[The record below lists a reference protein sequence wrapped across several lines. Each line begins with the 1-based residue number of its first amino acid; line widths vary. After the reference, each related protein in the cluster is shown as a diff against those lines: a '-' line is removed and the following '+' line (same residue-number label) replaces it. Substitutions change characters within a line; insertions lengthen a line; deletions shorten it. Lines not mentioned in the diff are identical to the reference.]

1 MLKKKARIMVKRG
14 SEIVTKLEQ
23 LVSLIC
29 LCTILVLGIHVEVG
43 ATTIYSY
50 IDDRGN
56 LAYTDSLDT
65 IPEKLRAKV
74 KTHEQPDSVS
84 NQPSVMQSMQQK
96 IKEQAKDHGW
106 EMPSFQLD
114 MEGLTP
120 AQSKIVTYAG
130 AAAVVLLLL
139 MYISSSPFIRM
150 LGFCL
155 LIVLGIGAPL
165 LIYVSDGGPMDRI
178 KEKAVASGHAQQDRI
193 QQQVPR

>member
-1 MLKKKARIMVKRG
+1 MMVKCD
-14 SEIVTKLEQ
+14 SEMVTKLQ
-23 LVSLIC
+23 HVVSLIC
-29 LCTILVLGIHVEVG
+29 LCTILILGIRVEVR

-65 IPEKLRAKV
+65 IPEKFRAKV

-84 NQPSVMQSMQQK
+84 NSPSVMQSMQQK
-96 IKEQAKDHGW
+96 IKEQAKNHGW

-139 MYISSSPFIRM
+139 MYISNSPFIRM

-165 LIYVSDGGPMDRI
+165 LIYVSDGGPMDRM
-178 KEKAVASGHAQQDRI
+178 KEKAVASGQAQQDRI

>member
-1 MLKKKARIMVKRG
+1 MVKRG
-14 SEIVTKLEQ
+14 GEMVTTLQ
-23 LVSLIC
+23 YLVALLC
-29 LCTILVLGIHVEVG
+29 LCTILVLGICVEVW

-65 IPEKLRAKV
+65 IPEKFRAKV

-84 NQPSVMQSMQQK
+84 NSPSVMQSMQQK
-96 IKEQAKDHGW
+96 IKEQAKNHGW

-130 AAAVVLLLL
+130 AAAVVLLLM
-139 MYISSSPFIRM
+139 MYLSSSPFMRM

-155 LIVLGIGAPL
+155 LIVIGIGAPL
-165 LIYVSDGGPMDRI
+165 LIYVSDGGPMDRM
-178 KEKAVASGHAQQDRI
+178 KEKAVASGQAQQDRI